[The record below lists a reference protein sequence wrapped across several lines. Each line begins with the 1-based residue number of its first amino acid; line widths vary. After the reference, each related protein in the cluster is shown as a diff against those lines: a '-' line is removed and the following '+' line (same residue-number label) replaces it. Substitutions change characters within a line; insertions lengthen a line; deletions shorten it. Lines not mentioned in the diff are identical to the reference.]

1 MLPHE
6 LVSHLAK
13 SGHFLD
19 LGPDK
24 SQAYW
29 KHFQS
34 VNASWSMGELDSMPL
49 FLYGD
54 DTKYNQ
60 NDKLTVLT
68 LGAVL
73 DERTH
78 SLLTHWPLCVVREVL
93 ELTCVTSFVGIQ

>member
-1 MLPHE
+1 
-6 LVSHLAK
+6 
-13 SGHFLD
+13 
-19 LGPDK
+19 
-24 SQAYW
+24 
-29 KHFQS
+29 
-34 VNASWSMGELDSMPL
+34 MGELDSMPL

-93 ELTCVTSFVGIQ
+93 ELTCVTSFVGIQASCWVP